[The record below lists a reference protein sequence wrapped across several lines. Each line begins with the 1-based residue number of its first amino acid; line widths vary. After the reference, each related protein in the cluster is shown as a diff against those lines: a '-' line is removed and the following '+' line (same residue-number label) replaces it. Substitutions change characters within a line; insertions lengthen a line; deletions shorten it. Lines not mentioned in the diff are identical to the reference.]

1 MPRIHLLRG
10 LAMGQVREGAR
21 LGAWAVVGVIGL
33 AVVYVIGVFAFG
45 GAGWIT
51 APFRGEADERDNT
64 VGSGEFRQ
72 TTYEEF
78 FDLCEAVQ
86 NAEGTIQVLQEE
98 RKAASE
104 TRTTQID
111 QSVTALKATRIESV
125 NEYNS
130 KAAQEHRA
138 PFRAKDLPYRLS
150 VEAERTTCT
159 N

>member
-1 MPRIHLLRG
+1 
-10 LAMGQVREGAR
+10 MGQVREGAGLAVR
-21 LGAWAVVGVIGL
+21 AVVGVIGL
-33 AVVYVIGVFAFG
+33 AVLYTIGVFAFG
-45 GAGWIT
+45 SALWIT
-51 APFRGEADERDNT
+51 APFRGEVDKRENT
-64 VGSGEFRQ
+64 VASGEFRQ

-98 RKAASE
+98 RKTASE

-111 QSVTALKATRIESV
+111 QSITALKATRIESV
-125 NEYNS
+125 NDYNS

-138 PFRAKDLPYRLS
+138 PFRDKDLPYRLN
-150 VEAERTTCT
+150 AGAKRTTCT